1 VDSITSNL
9 AALVLV
15 LAGLCLVFML
25 VLQAMQISRLRQRLD
40 MLTRGSDGE
49 SLEAVMGEHLET
61 VHQVGRD
68 LDELTARTA
77 VLESSAR
84 HHFARLGL
92 VRFNPFPD
100 TGGNQS
106 FALALLDESE
116 GGFVVSSLHSRT
128 GTRIYAKSVVGGR
141 ADTSLSTEE
150 TEALD
155 QARSSRPA
163 QPAPATPRGVR
174 GKNAE
179 ASVAAAPA
187 VTRAAAAPM
196 PAAAPTAAPA
206 PTPAPAP
213 AAVKAAPAPAP
224 AAVKTELSAEPA
236 APTAEPAATPK
247 AEPVGAPANA
257 PKVEPAHSSD
267 RRSPG
272 SAAADRT
279 APAKGQSKSAV
290 VAALDATSASGDAER
305 TGRRSARAVVEAVS
319 GEPRDTPDA

>member
-1 VDSITSNL
+1 MDSITSNL
-9 AALVLV
+9 AAIVLV

-25 VLQAMQISRLRQRLD
+25 VLQAMQISQLRHRLD
-40 MLTRGSDGE
+40 TLTRGSDGE

-84 HHFARLGL
+84 HHFARMGL

-106 FALALLDESE
+106 FALALLDKSE

-128 GTRIYAKSVVGGR
+128 GTRIYAKSVVGGK

-155 QARSSRPA
+155 QARSSRSALPV
-163 QPAPATPRGVR
+163 PATPRGVR
-174 GKNAE
+174 GKNAD
-179 ASVAAAPA
+179 ASVVGTAA
-187 VTRAAAAPM
+187 VTGAAGAPV
-196 PAAAPTAAPA
+196 PKAAAAPTAAPA
-206 PTPAPAP
+206 PAPAV
-213 AAVKAAPAPAP
+213 AKAAPAPKAEP
-224 AAVKTELSAEPA
+224 PAEPA
-236 APTAEPAATPK
+236 AVPEAEPASAPAYAAK
-247 AEPVGAPANA
+247 AEAAR
-257 PKVEPAHSSD
+257 SSD

-272 SAAADRT
+272 SGAADRT
-279 APAKGQSKSAV
+279 APTKGQSKGAV
-290 VAALDATSASGDAER
+290 VAALDATSAAGDAER

-319 GEPRDTPDA
+319 GEARDTPDA